1 MTPTMK
7 SRRSTSKSQLLAA
20 GITLAAVAIM
30 LAPLRSGPKD
40 LRTQEASFMP
50 IFSIGGVAETGAFHR
65 LSSVHSLEANA
76 VPQVKVPA
84 KVK

>member
-7 SRRSTSKSQLLAA
+7 SRRSTSKSQFLAA
-20 GITLAAVAIM
+20 GITLAAVTIM

-50 IFSIGGVAETGAFHR
+50 IFSIGGVAETGSFRR
-65 LSSVHSLEANA
+65 LSSVRPLEVNSA
-76 VPQVKVPA
+76 PQVRMPKAA
-84 KVK
+84 K

>member
-7 SRRSTSKSQLLAA
+7 SRRSTTKSQLLAA
-20 GITLAAVAIM
+20 GITLAAVTIM

-50 IFSIGGVAETGAFHR
+50 IFSIGGVAETGAFLR
-65 LSSVHSLEANA
+65 LSSVRPLEVSSA
-76 VPQVKVPA
+76 PQVRMPKAA
-84 KVK
+84 K